1 MKSFLFLLITISLYS
16 CSSYEKQPTPEQEY
30 LSSSRR
36 PCVDEDMAPAYNCFI
51 EKKDHDTLSYFSDD
65 GVESKE
71 LKFKNNNKSH

>member
-1 MKSFLFLLITISLYS
+1 MKYLLCLSILFSFYS

-30 LSSSRR
+30 LSNSRR
-36 PCVDEDMAPAYNCFI
+36 ACADEDMAPTYNCFI

-71 LKFKNNNKSH
+71 LKFKNNTKSH